1 MVAQEQT
8 STPSAQASAE
18 SKRAAGFGRLTRHYM
33 FRSARDRMLET
44 YIRDMFTV
52 LGLWLE
58 GEVKI
63 AELYEAHRLFDAALA
78 TLLGEHEARTYLQRS
93 HIVML
98 DSILRDV
105 YELNDPLD
113 PTEPLPREIEERL
126 EALDSQDYRR
136 RHRLGPKEREN
147 PRIRVRIRLRV
158 RSVARIRVRNRRN
171 ATAQRGPSMA
181 VKMDPTHFDFAF
193 EGPRRVISITN
204 AISFFD
210 FSGARHDG

>member
-93 HIVML
+93 
-98 DSILRDV
+98 
-105 YELNDPLD
+105 
-113 PTEPLPREIEERL
+113 EERL